1 MFESRLFGSED
12 TDLRQLPPVLTSP
25 RAVDRPPTPP
35 PPPII
40 SEEPELADVVPEKS
54 TSTKEPE
61 PKEAPQ
67 TSKSNFELLRLKLA
81 NAVSKDKDLQSSS
94 PPRKCLQIGM
104 RNRCKCVF
112 VK

>member
-25 RAVDRPPTPP
+25 RAADRPPTPP

-40 SEEPELADVVPEKS
+40 SEEPEPADPVPE
-54 TSTKEPE
+54 TPTPATKEPE
-61 PKEAPQ
+61 SKEAP

-81 NAVSKDKDLQSSS
+81 NAVSKDRDLQSSS
-94 PPRKCLQIGM
+94 PPRKCLQVPLE
-104 RNRCKCVF
+104 KPL
-112 VK
+112 